1 MSRFD
6 NSPNYGFIFMIALI
20 AAVISS
26 AATKMISGSNEAKF
40 AVVDVQRVVLASKDL
55 AAIKTERDNQV
66 KELQK
71 MADDANTKL
80 AKISD
85 ETTKKKESEKYLAE
99 INAKKEGF
107 DKVYASAL
115 QASDQ
120 KLNEIIKSVAD
131 KEDLKVVLNKN
142 SVVDG
147 GVDIT
152 DSVIDMVK

>member
-6 NSPNYGFIFMIALI
+6 NSPNYGFIFVIALI

-26 AATKMISGSNEAKF
+26 AATKMISGSSEAKF

-71 MADDANTKL
+71 MADDANAKL

-85 ETTKKKESEKYLAE
+85 ETAKKKESEKYLAE

>member
-85 ETTKKKESEKYLAE
+85 ETAKKKESEKYLAE

-142 SVVDG
+142 AVVDG

>member
-85 ETTKKKESEKYLAE
+85 ETVKKKESEKYLAE

-120 KLNEIIKSVAD
+120 KLSEIIKSVAD

>member
-85 ETTKKKESEKYLAE
+85 ETAKKKESEKYLAE

-142 SVVDG
+142 AVVDG
-147 GVDIT
+147 GIDIT

>member
-1 MSRFD
+1 MPRFD

-85 ETTKKKESEKYLAE
+85 ETAKKKESEKYLAE

-120 KLNEIIKSVAD
+120 KLSEIIKSVAD

>member
-120 KLNEIIKSVAD
+120 KLSEIIKSVAD

>member
-26 AATKMISGSNEAKF
+26 ATTKMISGSNEAKF

>member
-120 KLNEIIKSVAD
+120 KLSEIIKSVAD

-147 GVDIT
+147 GIDIT

>member
-66 KELQK
+66 QELQK

-120 KLNEIIKSVAD
+120 KLSEIIKSVAD

>member
-6 NSPNYGFIFMIALI
+6 NSTNYGFIFMIALI

-85 ETTKKKESEKYLAE
+85 ETAKKKESEKYLAE

-131 KEDLKVVLNKN
+131 KEDLKVILNKN

>member
-1 MSRFD
+1 M
-6 NSPNYGFIFMIALI
+6 
-20 AAVISS
+20 
-26 AATKMISGSNEAKF
+26 
-40 AVVDVQRVVLASKDL
+40 
-55 AAIKTERDNQV
+55 
-66 KELQK
+66 
-71 MADDANTKL
+71 
-80 AKISD
+80 
-85 ETTKKKESEKYLAE
+85 AE

-120 KLNEIIKSVAD
+120 KLSEIIKSVAD

>member
-55 AAIKTERDNQV
+55 AAIKTERDNQI

-85 ETTKKKESEKYLAE
+85 ETAKKKESEKYLAE

-120 KLNEIIKSVAD
+120 KLSEIIKSVAD

>member
-6 NSPNYGFIFMIALI
+6 NSPNYGFIFIIALI

-40 AVVDVQRVVLASKDL
+40 AVVDVQRVVLSSKDL

-85 ETTKKKESEKYLAE
+85 ETAKKKESEKYLAE

>member
-20 AAVISS
+20 AAVISA

-85 ETTKKKESEKYLAE
+85 ETAKKKESEKYLAE

-131 KEDLKVVLNKN
+131 KEDLKVILNKN

>member
-26 AATKMISGSNEAKF
+26 AATKMISGSNEATF

-85 ETTKKKESEKYLAE
+85 ETAKKKESEKYLAE

-120 KLNEIIKSVAD
+120 KLSEIIKSVAD

>member
-1 MSRFD
+1 MSRID

-85 ETTKKKESEKYLAE
+85 ETAKKKESEKYLAE